1 MKSKKNEIITSKVS
15 TDLLL
20 KIAELSKALLQG
32 DYLQRIVI
40 DYSENPLSQ
49 IITHLNA
56 LADSLFLNP
65 PAKNGNNE
73 MNIEHFI
80 NAISSLANHDF
91 TNKLPVSNNAT
102 ILDAIAIGINIL
114 GDELEHTTISRNYF
128 SNIYNAVSEIIIITD
143 VDGKITD
150 VNSAT
155 EKLLHKS
162 KKELLTFNVVDLL
175 LQQNN
180 LLEAEIAKKEETY
193 TSFFD
198 KKLNTFNNHVFET
211 ILLDETGNGIPFSF
225 TIAKITDNRKIHNGF
240 LFIFRNITE
249 RKYKE
254 INDLKLMISEQE
266 KERNRLANDLH
277 DSLGQEL
284 NAINMYLNSL
294 AIMDKNSPN
303 FSKTLEVC
311 KALSDKSIES
321 IREISFDIMPR
332 SLREGG
338 LIYALQGMVS
348 KLNTIFNIQCF
359 ITDRAIN
366 IDLESQILIFRII
379 QEFINN
385 SLKHNKGGQISL
397 SLKIKRKIIYVSL
410 LDKGFGFNMDEVK
423 KGNGI
428 HNIIM
433 RLKLLKAEYQ
443 FNSELGIGTEL
454 NFSIP
459 NFK

>member
-150 VNSAT
+150 VIYCCNKT
-155 EKLLHKS
+155 
-162 KKELLTFNVVDLL
+162 
-175 LQQNN
+175 
-180 LLEAEIAKKEETY
+180 
-193 TSFFD
+193 
-198 KKLNTFNNHVFET
+198 
-211 ILLDETGNGIPFSF
+211 
-225 TIAKITDNRKIHNGF
+225 
-240 LFIFRNITE
+240 
-249 RKYKE
+249 
-254 INDLKLMISEQE
+254 
-266 KERNRLANDLH
+266 
-277 DSLGQEL
+277 
-284 NAINMYLNSL
+284 MYL
-294 AIMDKNSPN
+294 KP
-303 FSKTLEVC
+303 K
-311 KALSDKSIES
+311 
-321 IREISFDIMPR
+321 
-332 SLREGG
+332 
-338 LIYALQGMVS
+338 
-348 KLNTIFNIQCF
+348 
-359 ITDRAIN
+359 
-366 IDLESQILIFRII
+366 
-379 QEFINN
+379 
-385 SLKHNKGGQISL
+385 
-397 SLKIKRKIIYVSL
+397 
-410 LDKGFGFNMDEVK
+410 
-423 KGNGI
+423 
-428 HNIIM
+428 
-433 RLKLLKAEYQ
+433 
-443 FNSELGIGTEL
+443 
-454 NFSIP
+454 
-459 NFK
+459 